1 MALLHLTD
9 INLNKNA
16 LQFASLHPLTDAT
29 SLTNPVEGQ
38 VYYDTTDNVVKAYGG
53 SAWNNLDSITTATLD
68 GTTLKLSKDSG
79 LTDVTVDLGTL
90 HPTISAANTSDN
102 SGRTYIQDITLDSN
116 GHVIGI
122 ETATETVVDT
132 DTTYTL
138 PVTNSVAPNPGTTGG
153 SANITLTDSTTPTPV
168 TDSVQIIGTD
178 EEVHVTGN
186 NTNDTIQIGLPD
198 DVTITGDLT
207 VNGGNINSNA
217 AQLNISPNGGTA
229 SGATVRINGDL
240 DVVGAVNYVSSSEI
254 QVEDTFIKLNSALD
268 SGTSASVNAGITVER
283 GADAD
288 RSLRWNEADD
298 AWEIQASDGTYYPIQ
313 YQTTTSPVQSVTITE
328 GTGIS
333 VTDESSGGDASFQI
347 DADAATAEAAGIV
360 ELATTAEATIGTD
373 ATRAVTPAG
382 LAAWG
387 GARSYAAN
395 ISASGAVT
403 HSLDSRDVIVQ
414 LYDVSTY
421 DTVYADVQRNSL
433 DQVTITFNATPVNSV
448 RVLVTLI
455 D

>member
-38 VYYDTTDNVVKAYGG
+38 VYYDTTDNVVKAYDG
-53 SAWNNLDSITTATLD
+53 SAWNNLDSISSAALD

-79 LTDVTVDLGTL
+79 LADVTVDLGTL
-90 HPTISAANTSDN
+90 HPIISAASSSDN

-116 GHVIGI
+116 GHVTGI
-122 ETATETVVDT
+122 ATATETVVDT
-132 DTTYTL
+132 DTTY
-138 PVTNSVAPNPGTTGG
+138 SIGSGGTTV
-153 SANITLTDSTTPTPV
+153 ITLTDSSAATTAV
-168 TDSVQIIGTD
+168 TLQGTGG
-178 EEVHVTGN
+178 EVSIASSAT
-186 NTNDTIQIGLPD
+186 DTIQIGLPD
-198 DVTITGDLT
+198 DITITGDLT
-207 VNGGNINSNA
+207 VNGGDINSTA

-288 RSLRWNEADD
+288 RSLRWNETDD

-313 YQTTTSPVQSVTITE
+313 YQTTTSPVQSVTLTE
-328 GTGIS
+328 GEGINI
-333 VTDESSGGDASFQI
+333 TDNSSGGDAVFVIHGES
-347 DADAATAEAAGIV
+347 ATTTNAGIV
-360 ELATTAEATIGTD
+360 ELATPAEAAAGASTLL
-373 ATRAVTPAG
+373 AVTPASLNYALG
-382 LAAWG
+382 ERSFAAT
-387 GARSYAAN
+387 

-403 HSLDSRDVIVQ
+403 HSLGSRDVMVQ
-414 LYDVSTY
+414 LYDTVTY
-421 DTVYADVQRNSL
+421 DTIYADVQRNSTS
-433 DQVTITFNATPVNSV
+433 QVTITFNATPANSV
-448 RVLVTLI
+448 KVLVTLI

>member
-38 VYYDTTDNVVKAYGG
+38 VYYDTTDNVVKAYDG
-53 SAWNNLDSITTATLD
+53 SAWNNLDSISSATLD

-79 LTDVTVDLGTL
+79 LADVTVDLGTL
-90 HPTISAANTSDN
+90 HPTISAAASSDN

-116 GHVIGI
+116 GHVTGI
-122 ETATETVVDT
+122 ATATETVVDT
-132 DTTYTL
+132 DTTY
-138 PVTNSVAPNPGTTGG
+138 SIGSGGTTV
-153 SANITLTDSTTPTPV
+153 ITLTDSSAATTAV
-168 TDSVQIIGTD
+168 TLQGTGG
-178 EEVHVTGN
+178 EVSIASSAT
-186 NTNDTIQIGLPD
+186 DTIQIGLPD

-207 VNGGNINSNA
+207 VNGGDINSTA
-217 AQLNISPNGGTA
+217 AQLNISPNGGTP

-288 RSLRWNEADD
+288 RSLRWNETDD

-313 YQTTTSPVQSVTITE
+313 YQTTTSPVQSVTLTE
-328 GTGIS
+328 GDGINI
-333 VTDESSGGDASFQI
+333 TDNSSGGNAVFVIHGES
-347 DADAATAEAAGIV
+347 ATTTNAGIV
-360 ELATTAEATIGTD
+360 ELATPAEAAAGASTLL
-373 ATRAVTPAG
+373 AVTPSSLNYALG
-382 LAAWG
+382 E
-387 GARSYAAN
+387 RSFVAT

-403 HSLDSRDVIVQ
+403 HSLGSRDVMVQ
-414 LYDVSTY
+414 LYDTVTY
-421 DTVYADVQRNSL
+421 DTIYADVQRNSTS
-433 DQVTITFNATPVNSV
+433 QVTITFNAIPANSV
-448 RVLVTLI
+448 KVLVTLI

>member
-38 VYYDTTDNVVKAYGG
+38 VYYDTTDNVVKAYDG
-53 SAWNNLDSITTATLD
+53 SAWNNLDSISSATLD

-79 LTDVTVDLGTL
+79 LADVTVDLGTL
-90 HPTISAANTSDN
+90 HPTISAAASSDN

-116 GHVIGI
+116 GHVTGI
-122 ETATETVVDT
+122 ATATETVVDT
-132 DTTYTL
+132 DTTY
-138 PVTNSVAPNPGTTGG
+138 SIGSGGTTV
-153 SANITLTDSTTPTPV
+153 ITLTDSSAATTAV
-168 TDSVQIIGTD
+168 TLQGTGG
-178 EEVHVTGN
+178 EVSIASSAT
-186 NTNDTIQIGLPD
+186 DTIQIGLPD

-207 VNGGNINSNA
+207 VNGGDINSTA
-217 AQLNISPNGGTA
+217 AQLNISPNGGTP

-288 RSLRWNEADD
+288 RSLRWNETGD

-313 YQTTTSPVQSVTITE
+313 YQTTTSPVQSVTLTE
-328 GTGIS
+328 GDGINI
-333 VTDESSGGDASFQI
+333 TDNSSGGNAVFVIHGES
-347 DADAATAEAAGIV
+347 ATTTNAGIV
-360 ELATTAEATIGTD
+360 ELATPAEAAAGASTLL
-373 ATRAVTPAG
+373 AVTPSSLNYALG
-382 LAAWG
+382 E
-387 GARSYAAN
+387 RSFVAT

-403 HSLDSRDVIVQ
+403 HSLGSRDVMVQ
-414 LYDVSTY
+414 LYDTVTY
-421 DTVYADVQRNSL
+421 DTIYADVQRNSTS
-433 DQVTITFNATPVNSV
+433 QVTITFNAIPANSV
-448 RVLVTLI
+448 KVLVTLI